1 MAIDAFLKI
10 DTING
15 EATDDKLKDTFHI
28 KSGSFGVRQK
38 GTAVTGTGLGAG
50 KAEFDEFT
58 FTIDTQ
64 FGSPALIKACAAGT
78 HIKSATL
85 YVRKAGGTPQVFLTY
100 RLDNVMISSY
110 VTSLEEE
117 SSDTVTLNFVSLFAE
132 YKKQDEKGNLGTA
145 SKGGWDLKLNK
156 EVTA

>member
-15 EATDDKLKDTFHI
+15 ESTDESLKDTFHI

-38 GTAVTGTGLGAG
+38 GTATTGTGIGAG

-64 FGSPALIKACAAGT
+64 FGSPALLKACAAGT

-85 YVRKAGGTPQVFLTY
+85 YVRKAGGKPQVYLTY
-100 RLDNVMISSY
+100 RLNTVFVTSY
-110 VTSLEEE
+110 VTSVEEE
-117 SSDTVTLNFVSLFAE
+117 SYDTVTLNFVSVFAE